1 MRDLGTDILLDVLK
15 LALQVGKVLLP
26 RLGLVLCSLELF
38 ERHTFPTELV
48 TKKMR
53 LRMQLSMDVCL
64 PHLLVDDLHLS
75 QPASKNW
82 THASIY
88 GPTCS

>member
-1 MRDLGTDILLDVLK
+1 MRQEMGARDERFGTDILLDVLK

-48 TKKMR
+48 TKQMR
-53 LRMQLSMDVCL
+53 LRMQ
-64 PHLLVDDLHLS
+64 
-75 QPASKNW
+75 
-82 THASIY
+82 
-88 GPTCS
+88 